1 MSTLPTDSF
10 KISITTTTTTEL
22 NTLPS
27 QPSQPTSSHEPEIT
41 ISLDVTTPENITKH
55 NSQIST
61 LYANQELT
69 RSATSLSSA
78 DYIVP
83 SNDPRSS
90 TQIFK
95 LQNIDYSSFEGISP
109 LGYGKSI
116 TILVSTWKNDND
128 MIKVA
133 LKKVETLAAFS
144 QAVKENS
151 NDSENKLLV
160 DNINLLYKLSFH
172 QNILSIFGYS
182 YNPQNDDYF
191 MVLQYAEG
199 GNLRQYLE
207 NNHSKLS
214 WTDKVRIIIDIASG
228 LQYIHNHDI
237 VHLSLHPHNILLHNE
252 QLMIS
257 DLGISKSIPQKSSI
271 YPTLPYID
279 PNYFASPTT
288 YPRDKHLDIYSLGVI
303 MHDISS
309 GKRPFENLPYNQFLA
324 IRLLEGLRLKPINGT
339 PLELVDLYEQCW
351 DIDASVRPTISD
363 ILARLGRLKLDSFW
377 VDNDEI
383 MGNNGKKNLDS
394 PLEFNSDIKGIIMET
409 KHAVFGSGN
418 VTFSNGN
425 ISSIRDIEINE
436 NEIYGEEEKD
446 E

>member
-22 NTLPS
+22 TS
-27 QPSQPTSSHEPEIT
+27 QPSQPTSSPEPEIT
-41 ISLDVTTPENITKH
+41 VSLDVTTPENITKN

-61 LYANQELT
+61 LYANQELN

-95 LQNIDYSSFEGISP
+95 LQDIDYSNFEGIIP

-133 LKKVETLAAFS
+133 LKKVESLAAFS
-144 QAVKENS
+144 QALKEDS
-151 NDSENKLLV
+151 NDSEN
-160 DNINLLYKLSFH
+160 
-172 QNILSIFGYS
+172 
-182 YNPQNDDYF
+182 
-191 MVLQYAEG
+191 
-199 GNLRQYLE
+199 
-207 NNHSKLS
+207 
-214 WTDKVRIIIDIASG
+214 
-228 LQYIHNHDI
+228 
-237 VHLSLHPHNILLHNE
+237 
-252 QLMIS
+252 
-257 DLGISKSIPQKSSI
+257 LGISKSIPQKSSI
-271 YPTLPYID
+271 YPSLPYID
-279 PNYFASPTT
+279 PNYFASPTL

-324 IRLLEGLRLKPINGT
+324 IRLFEGLRLKPINGT

-351 DIDASVRPTISD
+351 DIDASIRPTISD
-363 ILARLGRLKLDSFW
+363 ILARLGRLKLDSLW
-377 VDNDEI
+377 VDNDEM
-383 MGNNGKKNLDS
+383 MGNHLKKNF
-394 PLEFNSDIKGIIMET
+394 ENTMEYNGDIKGIIMET
-409 KHAVFGSGN
+409 KHVVFGSGN

-436 NEIYGEEEKD
+436 NEIY
-446 E
+446 